1 MIWLMT
7 IVAFL
12 GVVAAAM
19 LVFFFLFDKEKVLA
33 VIRDLRQRR
42 TEERVPT
49 IVGLELSGPDELP
62 VYEVTFTENVS
73 RHGVRVVTKKR
84 FSPNDNVL
92 VKLPQECLPTRAR
105 ITYCQQLKEDAFALG
120 LRFSLPVYSW
130 TD

>member
-1 MIWLMT
+1 MR
-7 IVAFL
+7 A
-12 GVVAAAM
+12 
-19 LVFFFLFDKEKVLA
+19 VL
-33 VIRDLRQRR
+33 RDLRQQR

-130 TD
+130 TDSRPA